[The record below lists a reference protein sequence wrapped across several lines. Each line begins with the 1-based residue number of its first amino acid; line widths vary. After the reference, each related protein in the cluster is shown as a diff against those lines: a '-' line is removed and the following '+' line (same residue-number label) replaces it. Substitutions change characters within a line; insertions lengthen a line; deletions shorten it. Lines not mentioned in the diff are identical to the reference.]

1 MEGANKEGNEG
12 KYVRVEEEEE
22 EEEEWRRVMTGSWEQ
37 FSKCHKHT
45 YTHA

>member
-12 KYVRVEEEEE
+12 KYVGVEE
-22 EEEEWRRVMTGSWEQ
+22 EEEEWRRVMMGSWEQ